1 VAYKEIMDEL
11 HLAREKIYEETKD
24 MTPDE
29 FAAWLGRRTADTV
42 ERLELPR
49 RTRPATTRGR
59 RKE

>member
-1 VAYKEIMDEL
+1 MDEL